1 MLLSVNHEQLLMQ
14 ISRSRERN
22 NGGTLKEF
30 GPVFFFLK
38 KSENQD
44 TRAIFSTCHFA
55 DKFTYEYVARCF
67 SNGRF
72 SLAF

>member
-14 ISRSRERN
+14 ISRSRKRN
-22 NGGTLKEF
+22 NGGTLKEL
-30 GPVFFFLK
+30 GQCFFLK

-67 SNGRF
+67 SSVRF